1 MPHQSPEEEREEH
14 PQVEYKTVRR
24 PRRKFDQEVQ
34 VLGDKPLI
42 YPMGNGLEPSKE
54 AAEAV
59 RRAIANLY
67 RDFYPTYD
75 AMMKKEE
82 MEEEIFQELG
92 KFAVWEPYHHD
103 EVKRNFRH
111 VAKNR
116 LPSMLHDAKRTYEKM
131 KLKGKTHRPLW
142 IGEEIWKKV
151 LEYWKNDPTFLK
163 RSKTNKVNRS
173 SAKGGNLNTQGC
185 VSLPARARG
194 LKKKKGGDV
203 DMAEI
208 HKDTHTKSS
217 GGYVDQRSEDTQRE
231 YWKAIEKYRQEHP
244 EYHSYE
250 DIPDIIRR
258 EIFLEVSGSGKKN
271 KKYGFGKL
279 APNVHR
285 QNLFH
290 IPTPEECS
298 RPASFTPAAQA
309 EIQRLSRELQA
320 QREEMA
326 RQDQQIAAM
335 VQEEVKKQVAM
346 YHEQMSA
353 SSVRKAPNDDDDDDV
368 DSSDDEDPSVSSD
381 SN

>member
-1 MPHQSPEEEREEH
+1 
-14 PQVEYKTVRR
+14 
-24 PRRKFDQEVQ
+24 
-34 VLGDKPLI
+34 LI
-42 YPMGNGLEPSKE
+42 FLIFFFIFLFTN
-54 AAEAV
+54 
-59 RRAIANLY
+59 
-67 RDFYPTYD
+67 FYLTLLIIYYLC
-75 AMMKKEE
+75 
-82 MEEEIFQELG
+82 I
-92 KFAVWEPYHHD
+92 
-103 EVKRNFRH
+103 
-111 VAKNR
+111 
-116 LPSMLHDAKRTYEKM
+116 
-131 KLKGKTHRPLW
+131 
-142 IGEEIWKKV
+142 
-151 LEYWKNDPTFLK
+151 
-163 RSKTNKVNRS
+163 
-173 SAKGGNLNTQGC
+173 
-185 VSLPARARG
+185 
-194 LKKKKGGDV
+194 
-203 DMAEI
+203 
-208 HKDTHTKSS
+208 
-217 GGYVDQRSEDTQRE
+217 QRE
-231 YWKAIEKYRQEHP
+231 YWKAIEKYQQEHP

-258 EIFLEVSGSGKKN
+258 EIFLEVSGPGKKN

-326 RQDQQIAAM
+326 RRDQQIAAM

-353 SSVRKAPNDDDDDDV
+353 SSVRKALNDDDDV